1 MPGVK
6 KGELKVSQIRE
17 LARGLNHILE
27 IKAISTAS
35 RASLIK
41 QIEAKGYS
49 VDHANNK
56 LVKGGKTKVPKAP
69 MPKEVVGPKQARRK
83 ALVKAKPG
91 RGPSKA
97 DVVVGKIALGT
108 GKKAKLPEKVSKKK
122 TPMKA
127 KKLAPSKGKA
137 VSPAYDEI

>member
-6 KGELKVSQIRE
+6 KSELKVNEIRE

-27 IKAISTAS
+27 IKNISKSS

-49 VDHANNK
+49 VDHQNKK
-56 LVKGGKTKVPKAP
+56 LVKGGKKSVPTAP
-69 MPKEVVGPKQARRK
+69 LPKEVVGPKAARRK

-97 DVVVGKIALGT
+97 DVIVGKVALGT
-108 GKKAKLPEKVSKKK
+108 GKKPKLPAKAPKKK
-122 TPMKA
+122 SPPKPTKPKT
-127 KKLAPSKGKA
+127 KQI
-137 VSPAYDEI
+137 SPAYDEI